1 MNFACAL
8 KLCLLP
14 RSKSSL
20 CRRLEAGIECI
31 DEPGR
36 ETCLCDGNL
45 CNLSLPALRE
55 TQPQLEFWHVLILL
69 VPVLLVLLA
78 LGATA
83 FWAIRRRR
91 RGNYNPLPPACFL
104 VMPGDEQDEG
114 VPILELGLRLPEG
127 RQEEVA
133 EVAVTEARLPSSWC
147 CWR

>member
-14 RSKSSL
+14 RSKLSL
-20 CRRLEAGIECI
+20 CRRLEAGVECI

-36 ETCLCDGNL
+36 ETCFCEGNL
-45 CNLSLPALRE
+45 CNFFLPAPRE
-55 TQPQLEFWHVLILL
+55 TQPQIEYWHALILL

-91 RGNYNPLPPACFL
+91 RGSYNPQDWHQEAPL
-104 VMPGDEQDEG
+104 VIQIDRCS
-114 VPILELGLRLPEG
+114 VVL
-127 RQEEVA
+127 
-133 EVAVTEARLPSSWC
+133 S
-147 CWR
+147 